1 MATCKDKAAKGGKA
15 KQGATPRPVRG
26 LKVWSYAGVGVTLGL
41 SGWLNGMAF
50 AERAPSA
57 ASGWALGIAIPALV
71 LIFSRVGALLW
82 ALNRRQLAWCAAAAT
97 VSILMLSVQ
106 HCAVSIARLT
116 GEHVALAALMALAV
130 DAGLVVCELA
140 TIRAK

>member
-1 MATCKDKAAKGGKA
+1 MSSKATKRDGAKVA
-15 KQGATPRPVRG
+15 KVKPVRG
-26 LKVWSYAGVGVTLGL
+26 LKAWSYAGVGVTLGL

-57 ASGWALGIAIPALV
+57 GMGWALGLAIPVLV
-71 LIFSRVGALLW
+71 LILSRVGALLY
-82 ALNRRQLAWCAAAAT
+82 ALNRRELAYFAAAAT
-97 VSILMLSVQ
+97 LSILALSVQ

>member
-1 MATCKDKAAKGGKA
+1 MSSKVKRDAVKVAKL
-15 KQGATPRPVRG
+15 RPVRG

-41 SGWLNGMAF
+41 SGWLNGLAF
-50 AERAPSA
+50 AERSPSPGM
-57 ASGWALGIAIPALV
+57 GWALGVAIPVMV
-71 LIFSRVGALLW
+71 LIFSRVGALLY
-82 ALNRRQLAWCAAAAT
+82 ALNRRNLAYCAAAAT
-97 VSILMLSVQ
+97 VSILALSVQ

-140 TIRAK
+140 TVRAK